1 MRGAAPVD
9 EDQRTRRASV
19 MSLVRDLVAALGA
32 NDDPLLGL
40 FGAFAYDLVFQ
51 IEDLVQKRA
60 RESDQR
66 DIVLYVPDRLLAY
79 DRATGRGVVLS
90 YDFAWKGKSTE
101 GLPRETAESVYAKTP
116 RQGFADHAPG
126 EYQATVE
133 TARAAF
139 ARGDLFEAVPGQ
151 LFAEPCER
159 SPAEVF
165 QRLCRI
171 NPSPYG
177 ALMNLGDGEF
187 LVSASP
193 EMFVRSDGRR
203 VETCPISGTIAR
215 GVDAIGDAEQIRQL
229 LNSEKDEFELNMCTD
244 VDRNDK
250 ARVCVPGTIKVLARR
265 QIETYS
271 KLFHTVD
278 HVEGMLRPGFDSLDA
293 FLTHAWAVTVTGA
306 PKLWAMQFVEDHE
319 RSSRRWYAGAIGAVN
334 FDGSI
339 NTGLTIRTIRMKD
352 GLAEVR
358 VGATCL
364 FDSDPAAEDRE
375 CQVKAA
381 ALFQALRGDP
391 PKPLSAFAPDATG
404 SGKRVLLIDHDDSFV
419 HMLADYFRQVGAT
432 VTVVRHVHALAD
444 AEAARATICWCCRRG
459 RAGRRISAI
468 AKTIDAALDKKLPIF
483 GVCLGVQAIGEYFG
497 GQLGQLGQP
506 AHGRPS
512 RVQVRGGRLMQN
524 LPNEIVIGR
533 YHSLYV
539 ERDSMPEVLTVTAS
553 TEDGVAMAIEHKTLA
568 GRRRAVSPGIADV
581 ARRRSRPA
589 HRGERVPAWRTDQL
603 MIANRDPK
611 EIPMTF
617 EHDLKAAVRTI
628 PDYPKPGILF
638 RDITTLLGDARAFRR
653 AVDELVQPWAGNKID
668 KVAGIEARG
677 FILGGAVAHQVSAG
691 FVPIRKKGKLP
702 HTTVRIAYSLEYGL
716 DEMEMHADA
725 IHPGERVILVD
736 DLIATGGTAEG
747 AVKLMRQIGANVVAA
762 CFIIDLPDLGGAA
775 KLRAMDVPVRTLMAF
790 DGH

>member
-1 MRGAAPVD
+1 MNRTVFALPPKSDYVTRGGLAITRVAEQFTGGANRLDDLVSLLDRRRGVVLSSGTTVPGRYESFDLGFSDPPLKLETTGVDFKLEALNARGEVLIAFLADVLREPCVVVSEKTSTRLAGHIIRGDAPVE

-19 MSLVRDLVAALGA
+19 MSLVRDLVAAFAA
-32 NDDPLLGL
+32 NDDGLLGL

-51 IEDLVQKRA
+51 IEDLVQKRP
-60 RESDQR
+60 REQDQR

-90 YDFAWKGKSTE
+90 YDFAWKGQSTE
-101 GLPRETAESVYAKTP
+101 GLPRETAESPYLKTS

-165 QRLCRI
+165 QRLCVI

-177 ALMNLGDGEF
+177 ALMNLGEGEF

-215 GVDAIGDAEQIRQL
+215 GLDAIGDAEQIRQL

-278 HVEGMLRPGFDSLDA
+278 HVEGMLRPGFDALDA

-319 RSSRRWYAGAIGAVN
+319 RSPRRWYAGAIGAVN

-419 HMLADYFRQVGAT
+419 HMLADYFRQVGAN
-432 VTVVRHVHALAD
+432 VTVVRYVHALD
-444 AEAARATICWCCRRG
+444 MLKQKRWDLLVLSPGPG
-459 RAGRRISAI
+459 RPEDFGIK
-468 AKTIDAALDKKLPIF
+468 KTIDAALENKLPVF
-483 GVCLGVQAIGEYFG
+483 GVCLGLQAIGEYFG
-497 GQLGQLGQP
+497 GELGQLTHP

-512 RVQVRGGRLMQN
+512 RVQVRGGRLMGN

-533 YHSLYV
+533 YHSLFV
-539 ERDSMPEVLTVTAS
+539 ERDSMPEVLRVTAS
-553 TEDGVAMAIEHKTLA
+553 TEDGVAMALEHKTLPVA
-568 GRRRAVSPGIADV
+568 GVQFHPES
-581 ARRRSRPA
+581 
-589 HRGERVPAWRTDQL
+589 L
-603 MIANRDPK
+603 MS
-611 EIPMTF
+611 
-617 EHDLKAAVRTI
+617 
-628 PDYPKPGILF
+628 
-638 RDITTLLGDARAFRR
+638 LGNEVGLRIVENAFR
-653 AVDELVQPWAGNKID
+653 
-668 KVAGIEARG
+668 
-677 FILGGAVAHQVSAG
+677 
-691 FVPIRKKGKLP
+691 
-702 HTTVRIAYSLEYGL
+702 L
-716 DEMEMHADA
+716 DA
-725 IHPGERVILVD
+725 
-736 DLIATGGTAEG
+736 
-747 AVKLMRQIGANVVAA
+747 GAN
-762 CFIIDLPDLGGAA
+762 
-775 KLRAMDVPVRTLMAF
+775 
-790 DGH
+790 

>member
-1 MRGAAPVD
+1 MNRTAFSLPALSEYRTRGGLVVSRAVEQFTGGASRLDTLIELLDRRRGVVLSSGTTVPGRYESFDLGFSDPPLVLETSGVNFAIQALNPRGEVLIAFLGDTLRDPCVVISEKSATRLAGHIVRGAAPVD

-32 NDDPLLGL
+32 NDDPMLGL
-40 FGAFAYDLVFQ
+40 YGAFAYDLVFQ
-51 IEDLVQKRA
+51 IEDLVQKRP
-60 RESDQR
+60 REKDQR

-90 YDFAWKGKSTE
+90 YDFAWNGKSTQ
-101 GLPRETAESVYAKTP
+101 GLPRETSESVYTKTD
-116 RQGFADHAPG
+116 RQGFSDHAPG

-151 LFAEPCER
+151 LFGEPCER

-215 GVDAIGDAEQIRQL
+215 GADAIGDAEQIRQL

-250 ARVCVPGTIKVLARR
+250 ARICVPGTIKVLARR

-306 PKLWAMQFVEDHE
+306 PKKWAMQFVEDHE
-319 RSSRRWYAGAIGAVN
+319 RSPRRWYAGAIGGGN
-334 FDGSI
+334 FDGGI

-352 GLAEVR
+352 GIAEVR

-404 SGKRVLLIDHDDSFV
+404 SGKNVLLIDHDDSFV
-419 HMLADYFRQVGAT
+419 HMLADYFRQVGAN
-432 VTVVRHVHALAD
+432 VTVVRHIHAQDMLKERRWD
-444 AEAARATICWCCRRG
+444 LLVLSPGPGRPEDFKIARTIET
-459 RAGRRISAI
+459 AI
-468 AKTIDAALDKKLPIF
+468 EKKLPIF

-497 GQLGQLGQP
+497 GQLGQLEQP

-512 RVQVRGGRLMQN
+512 RIQVRGGRLMRS

-539 ERDSMPEVLTVTAS
+539 ERDSVPDVLEVTAT
-553 TEDGVAMAIEHKTLA
+553 TEDGVAMALEHKTLPV
-568 GRRRAVSPGIADV
+568 GGVQFHPESLMSLG
-581 ARRRSRPA
+581 
-589 HRGERVPAWRTDQL
+589 GEVGLRIVE
-603 MIANRDPK
+603 N
-611 EIPMTF
+611 
-617 EHDLKAAVRTI
+617 
-628 PDYPKPGILF
+628 
-638 RDITTLLGDARAFRR
+638 AFR
-653 AVDELVQPWAGNKID
+653 
-668 KVAGIEARG
+668 
-677 FILGGAVAHQVSAG
+677 
-691 FVPIRKKGKLP
+691 
-702 HTTVRIAYSLEYGL
+702 L
-716 DEMEMHADA
+716 D
-725 IHPGERVILVD
+725 V
-736 DLIATGGTAEG
+736 
-747 AVKLMRQIGANVVAA
+747 N
-762 CFIIDLPDLGGAA
+762 
-775 KLRAMDVPVRTLMAF
+775 
-790 DGH
+790 

>member
-1 MRGAAPVD
+1 
-9 EDQRTRRASV
+9 
-19 MSLVRDLVAALGA
+19 
-32 NDDPLLGL
+32 
-40 FGAFAYDLVFQ
+40 
-51 IEDLVQKRA
+51 
-60 RESDQR
+60 
-66 DIVLYVPDRLLAY
+66 
-79 DRATGRGVVLS
+79 
-90 YDFAWKGKSTE
+90 
-101 GLPRETAESVYAKTP
+101 
-116 RQGFADHAPG
+116 
-126 EYQATVE
+126 
-133 TARAAF
+133 
-139 ARGDLFEAVPGQ
+139 
-151 LFAEPCER
+151 
-159 SPAEVF
+159 
-165 QRLCRI
+165 
-171 NPSPYG
+171 
-177 ALMNLGDGEF
+177 MNLGDGEF

-215 GVDAIGDAEQIRQL
+215 GRDAIGDAEQIRQL

-278 HVEGMLRPGFDSLDA
+278 HVEGMLRPGFDALDA

-319 RSSRRWYAGAIGAVN
+319 RSPRRWYAGAIGCVN

-419 HMLADYFRQVGAT
+419 HMLADYFRQVGAS
-432 VTVVRHVHALAD
+432 VTVVRYVHAQDMLKQRKWDLLVLSPGPGRPEDFEIAS
-444 AEAARATICWCCRRG
+444 TIDT
-459 RAGRRISAI
+459 AI
-468 AKTIDAALDKKLPIF
+468 AKKLPIF

-497 GQLGQLGQP
+497 GKLGQLGHP

-512 RVQVRGGRLMQN
+512 RVQVRGGRLMRS

-539 ERDSMPEVLTVTAS
+539 ERDSMPDVLDVTAS
-553 TEDGVAMAIEHKTLA
+553 TEDGVAMAIEHKTLPV
-568 GRRRAVSPGIADV
+568 GGVQFHPESLMSLG
-581 ARRRSRPA
+581 
-589 HRGERVPAWRTDQL
+589 GEVGLRIVE
-603 MIANRDPK
+603 N
-611 EIPMTF
+611 
-617 EHDLKAAVRTI
+617 
-628 PDYPKPGILF
+628 
-638 RDITTLLGDARAFRR
+638 AFR
-653 AVDELVQPWAGNKID
+653 
-668 KVAGIEARG
+668 
-677 FILGGAVAHQVSAG
+677 
-691 FVPIRKKGKLP
+691 
-702 HTTVRIAYSLEYGL
+702 L
-716 DEMEMHADA
+716 D
-725 IHPGERVILVD
+725 VI
-736 DLIATGGTAEG
+736 
-747 AVKLMRQIGANVVAA
+747 
-762 CFIIDLPDLGGAA
+762 
-775 KLRAMDVPVRTLMAF
+775 
-790 DGH
+790 

>member
-1 MRGAAPVD
+1 MNRTVFALPPRSDYMTRAGLAITRVAEQFTGGANRLDDLVSLLDRRRGVVLSSGTTVPGRYESFDLGFSDPPLKLETSGVNFKLEALNARGEVLIAFLTEVLREPCVVISEKTTTRLAGHIIRGDAPVE

-19 MSLVRDLVAALGA
+19 MSLVRDLVAAFSA
-32 NDDPLLGL
+32 NDDGLLGL

-51 IEDLVQKRA
+51 IEDLVQKRP
-60 RESDQR
+60 READQR

-101 GLPRETAESVYAKTP
+101 GLPRETADSPYLKTP

-151 LFAEPCER
+151 LFAEPCDR

-165 QRLCRI
+165 QRLCVI

-177 ALMNLGDGEF
+177 ALMNLGEGEF

-215 GVDAIGDAEQIRQL
+215 GLDAIGDAEQIRQL

-278 HVEGMLRPGFDSLDA
+278 HVEGMLRPGFDALDA

-319 RSSRRWYAGAIGAVN
+319 RSPRRWYAGAIGAVN

-391 PKPLSAFAPDATG
+391 PKPLSTFAPDATG
-404 SGKRVLLIDHDDSFV
+404 SGKQVLLIDHDDSFV
-419 HMLADYFRQVGAT
+419 HMLADYFRQVGAS
-432 VTVVRHVHALAD
+432 VTVVRYVHALD
-444 AEAARATICWCCRRG
+444 MLTRKRWDLLVLSPGPG
-459 RAGRRISAI
+459 RPEDFGIR
-468 AKTIDAALDKKLPIF
+468 KTIDAALAQKLPVF

-497 GQLGQLGQP
+497 GELGQLTHP

-512 RVQVRGGRLMQN
+512 RVQVRGGRLMRN

-539 ERDSMPEVLTVTAS
+539 ERDSMPEVLSVTAS
-553 TEDGVAMAIEHKTLA
+553 TEDGVAMALEHKTLPVA
-568 GRRRAVSPGIADV
+568 GVQFHPESLMSLG
-581 ARRRSRPA
+581 
-589 HRGERVPAWRTDQL
+589 GEVGLRIVE
-603 MIANRDPK
+603 N
-611 EIPMTF
+611 
-617 EHDLKAAVRTI
+617 
-628 PDYPKPGILF
+628 
-638 RDITTLLGDARAFRR
+638 AFRL
-653 AVDELVQPWAGNKID
+653 DAG
-668 KVAGIEARG
+668 
-677 FILGGAVAHQVSAG
+677 
-691 FVPIRKKGKLP
+691 
-702 HTTVRIAYSLEYGL
+702 
-716 DEMEMHADA
+716 
-725 IHPGERVILVD
+725 
-736 DLIATGGTAEG
+736 
-747 AVKLMRQIGANVVAA
+747 
-762 CFIIDLPDLGGAA
+762 A
-775 KLRAMDVPVRTLMAF
+775 K
-790 DGH
+790 

>member
-1 MRGAAPVD
+1 MNRIVFSLPAKSEYRTRGGLLVTRSVEHFSGGASRLDDLIGLLDRRRGVVLSSGTTVPGRYESFDLGFADPPLQLQTRAENFSLSALNARGEVLIAFLAGVLDDACVVITERNATRLAGHILRGEAPVD
-9 EDQRTRRASV
+9 EDQRTRRATV
-19 MSLVRDLVAALGA
+19 MSLVRDVVAAFGS
-32 NDDPLLGL
+32 NEDSQLGL
-40 FGAFAYDLVFQ
+40 FGAFGYDLVFQ

-60 RESDQR
+60 RENDQR
-66 DIVLYVPDRLLAY
+66 DIVLFVPDRLLAY
-79 DRATGRGVVLS
+79 DRATARGVVLS
-90 YDFAWKGKSTE
+90 YDFAWNGQSSS
-101 GLPRETAESVYAKTP
+101 GLPRETSDSAYARTP
-116 RQGFADHAPG
+116 RQAFADHAPG

-133 TARAAF
+133 TARSAF

-151 LFAEPCER
+151 LFGEPCER

-177 ALMNLGDGEF
+177 ALMNLGDSEF

-203 VETCPISGTIAR
+203 IETCPISGTIAR

-229 LNSEKDEFELNMCTD
+229 LNSQKDEFELNMCTD

-250 ARVCVPGTIKVLARR
+250 ARICVPGTIKVLARR

-306 PKLWAMQFVEDHE
+306 PKLWAMQFIEDHE
-319 RSSRRWYAGAIGAVN
+319 RTPRRWYAGAIGVVN
-334 FDGSI
+334 FDGGI

-352 GLAEVR
+352 GIAEVR

-391 PKPLSAFAPDATG
+391 PKPLSDFAPDATG

-419 HMLADYFRQVGAT
+419 HMLADYFRQVGAG
-432 VTVVRHVHALAD
+432 VTVVRYVHAQQMLAKASYD
-444 AEAARATICWCCRRG
+444 LLVLSPGPGRPEDFDIAATIG
-459 RAGRRISAI
+459 TAI
-468 AKTIDAALDKKLPIF
+468 EKKLPIF

-497 GQLGQLGQP
+497 GQLGQLQQP

-539 ERDSMPEVLTVTAS
+539 ERDSMPDVLQVTAS
-553 TEDGVAMAIEHKTLA
+553 TEDGVAMALEHKTLPVA
-568 GRRRAVSPGIADV
+568 GVQFHPESLMSLG
-581 ARRRSRPA
+581 
-589 HRGERVPAWRTDQL
+589 GEVGLRIVE
-603 MIANRDPK
+603 N
-611 EIPMTF
+611 
-617 EHDLKAAVRTI
+617 
-628 PDYPKPGILF
+628 
-638 RDITTLLGDARAFRR
+638 AFRLN
-653 AVDELVQPWAGNKID
+653 A
-668 KVAGIEARG
+668 
-677 FILGGAVAHQVSAG
+677 
-691 FVPIRKKGKLP
+691 
-702 HTTVRIAYSLEYGL
+702 
-716 DEMEMHADA
+716 
-725 IHPGERVILVD
+725 
-736 DLIATGGTAEG
+736 
-747 AVKLMRQIGANVVAA
+747 
-762 CFIIDLPDLGGAA
+762 
-775 KLRAMDVPVRTLMAF
+775 
-790 DGH
+790 

>member
-1 MRGAAPVD
+1 LNEPCVVVTEKTASRLAGHVLRGAAPVE

-19 MSLVRDLVAALGA
+19 MSLVRDIVARFAA
-32 NDDPLLGL
+32 NEDSLLGL

-51 IEDLVQKRA
+51 IEDLVQKRP
-60 RESDQR
+60 READQR
-66 DIVLYVPDRLLAY
+66 DIVLFVPDRLLAY
-79 DRATGRGVVLS
+79 DRATAQGVVLS
-90 YDFAWKGKSTE
+90 YDFAWKGKSSA
-101 GLPRETAESVYAKTP
+101 GLSRVTAESSYPRTP

-126 EYQATVE
+126 EYRATVE
-133 TARAAF
+133 LARAAF

-159 SPAEVF
+159 TPAEVF

-215 GVDAIGDAEQIRQL
+215 GTDAIGDAEQIRQL
-229 LNSEKDEFELNMCTD
+229 LNSQKDEFELNMCTD

-278 HVEGMLRPGFDSLDA
+278 HVEGMLRPGFDALDA

-319 RSSRRWYAGAIGAVN
+319 RSPRRWYAGAIGCVN

-364 FDSDPAAEDRE
+364 FDSDAAAEDRE
-375 CQVKAA
+375 CHVKAA

-391 PKPLSAFAPDATG
+391 PKPLSSTAPDATG
-404 SGKRVLLIDHDDSFV
+404 SGKQVLLIDHDDSFV
-419 HMLADYFRQVGAT
+419 HMLADYFRQVGAN
-432 VTVVRHVHALAD
+432 VTVVRYVHALSMLKQKKWD
-444 AEAARATICWCCRRG
+444 LLVLSPGPG
-459 RAGRRISAI
+459 RPVDFKI
-468 AKTIDAALDKKLPIF
+468 ASTIDAALAKKLAIF

-497 GQLGQLGQP
+497 GQLGQLTQP

-512 RVQVRGGRLMQN
+512 RVQVRGGRLMRS

-539 ERDSMPEVLTVTAS
+539 EPNSMPQVLDVTAT
-553 TEDGVAMAIEHKTLA
+553 TEDGVAMAIEHKTLPV
-568 GRRRAVSPGIADV
+568 GGVQFHPESLM
-581 ARRRSRPA
+581 SLS
-589 HRGERVPAWRTDQL
+589 GEVGLRIVE
-603 MIANRDPK
+603 N
-611 EIPMTF
+611 
-617 EHDLKAAVRTI
+617 
-628 PDYPKPGILF
+628 
-638 RDITTLLGDARAFRR
+638 AFR
-653 AVDELVQPWAGNKID
+653 LN
-668 KVAGIEARG
+668 EA
-677 FILGGAVAHQVSAG
+677 
-691 FVPIRKKGKLP
+691 
-702 HTTVRIAYSLEYGL
+702 
-716 DEMEMHADA
+716 M
-725 IHPGERVILVD
+725 
-736 DLIATGGTAEG
+736 
-747 AVKLMRQIGANVVAA
+747 N
-762 CFIIDLPDLGGAA
+762 
-775 KLRAMDVPVRTLMAF
+775 
-790 DGH
+790 

>member
-1 MRGAAPVD
+1 
-9 EDQRTRRASV
+9 
-19 MSLVRDLVAALGA
+19 
-32 NDDPLLGL
+32 
-40 FGAFAYDLVFQ
+40 
-51 IEDLVQKRA
+51 
-60 RESDQR
+60 
-66 DIVLYVPDRLLAY
+66 
-79 DRATGRGVVLS
+79 
-90 YDFAWKGKSTE
+90 
-101 GLPRETAESVYAKTP
+101 
-116 RQGFADHAPG
+116 
-126 EYQATVE
+126 
-133 TARAAF
+133 
-139 ARGDLFEAVPGQ
+139 
-151 LFAEPCER
+151 
-159 SPAEVF
+159 
-165 QRLCRI
+165 
-171 NPSPYG
+171 
-177 ALMNLGDGEF
+177 MNLGDGEF

-319 RSSRRWYAGAIGAVN
+319 RSPRRWYAGAIGAVN

-391 PKPLSAFAPDATG
+391 AKPLSAFAPDATG
-404 SGKRVLLIDHDDSFV
+404 SGKQVLLIDHDDSFV
-419 HMLADYFRQVGAT
+419 HMLADYFRQVGAN
-432 VTVVRHVHALAD
+432 VTVVRHVHALD
-444 AEAARATICWCCRRG
+444 MLRQKGWDLLVLSPGPG
-459 RAGRRISAI
+459 RPEDFGIS
-468 AKTIDAALDKKLPIF
+468 KTIDAALEKKLPIF

-497 GQLGQLGQP
+497 GQLGQLDQP

-512 RVQVRGGRLMQN
+512 RVLVRGGRLMGN

-539 ERDSMPEVLTVTAS
+539 ERGSMPDELDVTAS
-553 TEDGVAMAIEHKTLA
+553 TEEGVAMAIEHKSLPV
-568 GRRRAVSPGIADV
+568 GGVQFHPESLMSLG
-581 ARRRSRPA
+581 
-589 HRGERVPAWRTDQL
+589 GEVGLRIVENAFRLGVPA
-603 MIANRDPK
+603 
-611 EIPMTF
+611 E
-617 EHDLKAAVRTI
+617 
-628 PDYPKPGILF
+628 
-638 RDITTLLGDARAFRR
+638 
-653 AVDELVQPWAGNKID
+653 AG
-668 KVAGIEARG
+668 
-677 FILGGAVAHQVSAG
+677 
-691 FVPIRKKGKLP
+691 
-702 HTTVRIAYSLEYGL
+702 
-716 DEMEMHADA
+716 
-725 IHPGERVILVD
+725 
-736 DLIATGGTAEG
+736 
-747 AVKLMRQIGANVVAA
+747 
-762 CFIIDLPDLGGAA
+762 
-775 KLRAMDVPVRTLMAF
+775 
-790 DGH
+790 

>member
-1 MRGAAPVD
+1 MNRTVFSLPEHEAYRTAGGLEVSRTALRFTGGTALDELIELLDRRRGVVLSSGTTVPGRYESFDMGFADPPLVLETAGTQFALRALNPRGEVLIAFLAATLKEPSIEITEKSATRIAGKILRGDAPVD
-9 EDQRTRRASV
+9 EEQRTRRASA
-19 MSLVRDLVAALGA
+19 MSLVRAIVAVLASQA
-32 NDDPLLGL
+32 DPLLGL
-40 FGAFAYDLVFQ
+40 YGAFAYDLVFQ
-51 IEDLVQKRA
+51 MEDLVMKRA
-60 RESDQR
+60 READQR
-66 DIVLYVPDRLLAY
+66 DIVLYIPDRLLAY
-79 DRATGRGVVLS
+79 DRATGRGVTLS
-90 YDFAWKGKSTE
+90 YDFTFNEKSTK
-101 GLPRETAESVYAKTP
+101 GLPNATADSIYDKAP
-116 RQGFADHAPG
+116 RQGFSDHAPG

-133 TARAAF
+133 TARSAF

-177 ALMNLGDGEF
+177 GLVNLGDGEF

-203 VETCPISGTIAR
+203 IETCPISGTIAR
-215 GVDAIGDAEQIRQL
+215 GADAIGDAEQIREL
-229 LNSEKDEFELNMCTD
+229 LNSQKDEFELNMCTD

-278 HVEGMLRPGFDSLDA
+278 HVEGMLRPGFDALDA

-306 PKLWAMQFVEDHE
+306 PKKWAMQFVEDNE
-319 RSSRRWYAGAIGAVN
+319 RSSRRWYAGAFGVVG

-375 CQVKAA
+375 CQTKAA

-391 PKPLSAFAPDATG
+391 PKPLSAVAPDATG

-419 HMLADYFRQVGAT
+419 HMLADYFRQVGAQVS
-432 VTVVRHVHALAD
+432 VTRHNHALAMLGQGSYD
-444 AEAARATICWCCRRG
+444 LLVLSPGPG
-459 RAGRRISAI
+459 RPEDFGIS
-468 AKTIDAALDKKLPIF
+468 KTIELALEKKLPIF

-497 GQLGQLGQP
+497 GQLGQLTQP

-512 RVQVRGGRLMQN
+512 RVQVRGGRLMQG

-533 YHSLYV
+533 YHSLFV
-539 ERDSMPEVLTVTAS
+539 ARDSMPDVLTVTAA
-553 TEDGVAMAIEHKTLA
+553 TEDGVAMAIEH
-568 GRRRAVSPGIADV
+568 
-581 ARRRSRPA
+581 
-589 HRGERVPAWRTDQL
+589 
-603 MIANRDPK
+603 
-611 EIPMTF
+611 
-617 EHDLKAAVRTI
+617 
-628 PDYPKPGILF
+628 
-638 RDITTLLGDARAFRR
+638 TTLPVGGVQFHPESLMSLGDEVGLRIVENAFR
-653 AVDELVQPWAGNKID
+653 
-668 KVAGIEARG
+668 
-677 FILGGAVAHQVSAG
+677 LGQN
-691 FVPIRKKGKLP
+691 GK
-702 HTTVRIAYSLEYGL
+702 
-716 DEMEMHADA
+716 
-725 IHPGERVILVD
+725 
-736 DLIATGGTAEG
+736 
-747 AVKLMRQIGANVVAA
+747 
-762 CFIIDLPDLGGAA
+762 
-775 KLRAMDVPVRTLMAF
+775 
-790 DGH
+790 

>member
-1 MRGAAPVD
+1 MNRTVFSLADRSEFRTRGGLAIARSVEHFSGGASRLDDLINLLDRRRGVVLSSGTTVPGRYDSFDLGFSDPPLQLRARESNFSIEALNTRGEVLIAFIGDVLREPCVVVTEKGARHLAGHILRGAAPVD
-9 EDQRTRRASV
+9 EDQRTRRASLIS
-19 MSLVRDLVAALGA
+19 MVRDLVAAFGSG
-32 NDDPLLGL
+32 DDPLLGL

-51 IEDLVQKRA
+51 IEDLVQKRT
-60 RESDQR
+60 REGDQR

-79 DRATGRGVVLS
+79 DRATGRGVVVS
-90 YDFAWKGKSTE
+90 YDFSWKGKSTE
-101 GLPRETAESVYAKTP
+101 SLPRETADSAYARAP
-116 RQGFADHAPG
+116 RQGFSDHAVG

-139 ARGDLFEAVPGQ
+139 ARGDLFEVVPGQ

-177 ALMNLGDGEF
+177 ALMNLGEGEF

-193 EMFVRSDGRR
+193 EMFVRSDGKR

-215 GVDAIGDAEQIRQL
+215 GADAIGDAEQIRQL
-229 LNSEKDEFELNMCTD
+229 LNSQKDEFELNMCTD

-306 PKLWAMQFVEDHE
+306 PKLWAMQFIEDHE
-319 RSSRRWYAGAIGAVN
+319 RSPRRWYAGAIGVVN
-334 FDGSI
+334 FDGGI

-391 PKPLSAFAPDATG
+391 AKPLSAFAPDATG

-419 HMLADYFRQVGAT
+419 HMLADYFRQVGAS
-432 VTVVRHVHALAD
+432 VTVVRYVHARQMLD
-444 AEAARATICWCCRRG
+444 SGKYDLLVLSPGPG
-459 RAGRRISAI
+459 RPEDFEISG
-468 AKTIDAALDKKLPIF
+468 TIDAALRKELPVF
-483 GVCLGVQAIGEYFG
+483 GVCLGLQAIGEYFG
-497 GQLGQLGQP
+497 GQLGQLRQP

-539 ERDSMPEVLTVTAS
+539 ERDSIPDVLQVTAS
-553 TEDGVAMAIEHKTLA
+553 TEDGVAMAIEHKTLPV
-568 GRRRAVSPGIADV
+568 GGVQFHPESLMSLG
-581 ARRRSRPA
+581 
-589 HRGERVPAWRTDQL
+589 GEVGLRIVE
-603 MIANRDPK
+603 N
-611 EIPMTF
+611 
-617 EHDLKAAVRTI
+617 
-628 PDYPKPGILF
+628 
-638 RDITTLLGDARAFRR
+638 AFR
-653 AVDELVQPWAGNKID
+653 LCQP
-668 KVAGIEARG
+668 
-677 FILGGAVAHQVSAG
+677 VS
-691 FVPIRKKGKLP
+691 
-702 HTTVRIAYSLEYGL
+702 
-716 DEMEMHADA
+716 
-725 IHPGERVILVD
+725 
-736 DLIATGGTAEG
+736 
-747 AVKLMRQIGANVVAA
+747 
-762 CFIIDLPDLGGAA
+762 
-775 KLRAMDVPVRTLMAF
+775 
-790 DGH
+790 

>member
-1 MRGAAPVD
+1 MNRTVFALPARSDYVTRAGLAITRVAEQFTGGANRLDDLINLLDRRRGVVLSSGTTVPGRYESFDLGFSDPPLKLETTGVNFKLEALNGRGQVLIAFLADVLREPCVVISEKTASRLAGHIIRGDAPIE

-19 MSLVRDLVAALGA
+19 MSLVRDLVAAFSA
-32 NDDPLLGL
+32 NDDGLLGL

-51 IEDLVQKRA
+51 IEDLVQKRP
-60 RESDQR
+60 RENDQR

-79 DRATGRGVVLS
+79 DRATGRGVVLT
-90 YDFAWKGKSTE
+90 YDFAWKGQSTA
-101 GLPRETAESVYAKTP
+101 GLPRETADSPYQKTP

-151 LFAEPCER
+151 LFAEPCDR

-165 QRLCRI
+165 QRLCVI

-177 ALMNLGDGEF
+177 ALMNLGEGEF

-215 GVDAIGDAEQIRQL
+215 GSDAIGDAEQIRQL

-278 HVEGMLRPGFDSLDA
+278 HVEGMLRPGFDALDA

-319 RSSRRWYAGAIGAVN
+319 RSPRRWYAGAIGAVN

-391 PKPLSAFAPDATG
+391 PKPLSTFAPDATG
-404 SGKRVLLIDHDDSFV
+404 SGKQVLLIDHDDSFV
-419 HMLADYFRQVGAT
+419 HMLADYFRQVGAD
-432 VTVVRHVHALAD
+432 VTVVRHVHALD
-444 AEAARATICWCCRRG
+444 MLKQRKWDLLVLSPGPG
-459 RAGRRISAI
+459 RPEDFGIK
-468 AKTIDAALDKKLPIF
+468 KTIDAALEKKLPVF

-497 GQLGQLGQP
+497 GELGQLTHP

-512 RVQVRGGRLMQN
+512 RVQVRGGRLMRN

-533 YHSLYV
+533 YHSLFV
-539 ERDSMPEVLTVTAS
+539 ERDSMPDVLSVTAS
-553 TEDGVAMAIEHKTLA
+553 TEDGVAMALEHKTLPVA
-568 GRRRAVSPGIADV
+568 GVQFHPESLM
-581 ARRRSRPA
+581 SLS
-589 HRGERVPAWRTDQL
+589 GEVG
-603 MIANRDPK
+603 
-611 EIPMTF
+611 
-617 EHDLKAAVRTI
+617 LKIVEN
-628 PDYPKPGILF
+628 
-638 RDITTLLGDARAFRR
+638 AFRL
-653 AVDELVQPWAGNKID
+653 DAGTN
-668 KVAGIEARG
+668 
-677 FILGGAVAHQVSAG
+677 
-691 FVPIRKKGKLP
+691 
-702 HTTVRIAYSLEYGL
+702 
-716 DEMEMHADA
+716 
-725 IHPGERVILVD
+725 
-736 DLIATGGTAEG
+736 
-747 AVKLMRQIGANVVAA
+747 
-762 CFIIDLPDLGGAA
+762 
-775 KLRAMDVPVRTLMAF
+775 
-790 DGH
+790 

>member
-1 MRGAAPVD
+1 MNRTAFSLPDYSEYRTTGGLEVSRSVEQFTGNASRLDQLIDLLDRRRGVVLSSGTTVPGRYESFDLGFADPPLQLETIGPNFSLSALNARGEVLIAFLGDTLSEPSVVISEKSATRLTGHIVRGAAPVE
-9 EDQRTRRASV
+9 EDQRTRRASI
-19 MSLVRDLVAALGA
+19 MSLVRALVATLGA

-51 IEDLVQKRA
+51 IEDLVQKRPRA
-60 RESDQR
+60 SDQR
-66 DIVLYVPDRLLAY
+66 DIVLYIPDRLLAY
-79 DRATGRGVVLS
+79 DRATGRGVQLS
-90 YDFAWKGKSTE
+90 YEYAWKGKSTA
-101 GLPRETAESVYAKTP
+101 GLPRESAESVYTRTAQ
-116 RQGFADHAPG
+116 QGFADHAPG

-215 GVDAIGDAEQIRQL
+215 GSDAIGDAEQIRQL

-250 ARVCVPGTIKVLARR
+250 ARVCVPGSIKVLARR

-278 HVEGMLRPGFDSLDA
+278 HVEGMLRPGFDALDA

-306 PKLWAMQFVEDHE
+306 PKLWAMQFVEDNE
-319 RSSRRWYAGAIGAVN
+319 RSSRRWYAGAIGAIN

-391 PKPLSAFAPDATG
+391 VKPLSSFAPDATG

-419 HMLADYFRQVGAT
+419 HMLADYFRQVGAA
-432 VTVVRHVHALAD
+432 VTVVRYVHAQQMLSTNNYD
-444 AEAARATICWCCRRG
+444 LLVLSPGPG
-459 RAGRRISAI
+459 RPKDFAI
-468 AKTIDAALDKKLPIF
+468 AKTIDTALAKKLPVF

-497 GQLGQLGQP
+497 GQLGQLAQP

-512 RVQVRGGRLMQN
+512 RVEVRGGQLMKN
-524 LPNEIVIGR
+524 LPDEIVIGR
-533 YHSLYV
+533 YHSLFV
-539 ERDSMPEVLTVTAS
+539 ERDSMPDVLVVTAS
-553 TEDGVAMAIEHKTLA
+553 TEDGVAMAIEHKTLPV
-568 GRRRAVSPGIADV
+568 GGVQFHPESLMSLG
-581 ARRRSRPA
+581 
-589 HRGERVPAWRTDQL
+589 GEVGLRIVE
-603 MIANRDPK
+603 N
-611 EIPMTF
+611 
-617 EHDLKAAVRTI
+617 
-628 PDYPKPGILF
+628 
-638 RDITTLLGDARAFRR
+638 AFR
-653 AVDELVQPWAGNKID
+653 
-668 KVAGIEARG
+668 
-677 FILGGAVAHQVSAG
+677 LGA
-691 FVPIRKKGKLP
+691 P
-702 HTTVRIAYSLEYGL
+702 T
-716 DEMEMHADA
+716 
-725 IHPGERVILVD
+725 
-736 DLIATGGTAEG
+736 
-747 AVKLMRQIGANVVAA
+747 N
-762 CFIIDLPDLGGAA
+762 
-775 KLRAMDVPVRTLMAF
+775 
-790 DGH
+790 

>member
-1 MRGAAPVD
+1 MNRTVFALPARSDYVTRAGLAITRVAEQFTGGANRLDDLINLLDRRRGVVLSSGTTVPGRYESFDLGFSDPPLKLETTGVNFKLEALNGRGQVLIAFLADVLREPCVVISEKTATRLSGHIIRGDAPVE

-19 MSLVRDLVAALGA
+19 MSLVRDLVAAFSA
-32 NDDPLLGL
+32 NDDGLLGL

-79 DRATGRGVVLS
+79 DRATGRGVVLT
-90 YDFAWKGKSTE
+90 YDFAWEGQSTA
-101 GLPRETAESVYAKTP
+101 GLPRETADSPYLKTP

-151 LFAEPCER
+151 LFAEPCDR

-165 QRLCRI
+165 QRLCVI

-177 ALMNLGDGEF
+177 ALMNLGEGEF

-215 GVDAIGDAEQIRQL
+215 GSDAIGDAEQIRQL

-278 HVEGMLRPGFDSLDA
+278 HVEGMLRPGFDALDA

-319 RSSRRWYAGAIGAVN
+319 RSPRRWYAGAIGAVN

-391 PKPLSAFAPDATG
+391 PKPLSTFAPDATG
-404 SGKRVLLIDHDDSFV
+404 SGKQVLLIDHDDSFV
-419 HMLADYFRQVGAT
+419 HMLADYFRQVGAD
-432 VTVVRHVHALAD
+432 VTVVRHVHALD
-444 AEAARATICWCCRRG
+444 MLKRKRWDLLVLSPGPG
-459 RAGRRISAI
+459 RPEDFGIK
-468 AKTIDAALDKKLPIF
+468 KTIDAALEKKLPVF

-497 GQLGQLGQP
+497 GELGQLTHP

-512 RVQVRGGRLMQN
+512 RVQVRGGRLMRN

-533 YHSLYV
+533 YHSLFV
-539 ERDSMPEVLTVTAS
+539 ERDSMPDVLSVTAS
-553 TEDGVAMAIEHKTLA
+553 TEDGVAMALEHKTLPV
-568 GRRRAVSPGIADV
+568 GGVQFHPESLM
-581 ARRRSRPA
+581 SLS
-589 HRGERVPAWRTDQL
+589 GEVG
-603 MIANRDPK
+603 
-611 EIPMTF
+611 
-617 EHDLKAAVRTI
+617 LKIVEN
-628 PDYPKPGILF
+628 
-638 RDITTLLGDARAFRR
+638 AFR
-653 AVDELVQPWAGNKID
+653 
-668 KVAGIEARG
+668 
-677 FILGGAVAHQVSAG
+677 
-691 FVPIRKKGKLP
+691 
-702 HTTVRIAYSLEYGL
+702 L
-716 DEMEMHADA
+716 D
-725 IHPGERVILVD
+725 V
-736 DLIATGGTAEG
+736 
-747 AVKLMRQIGANVVAA
+747 GAN
-762 CFIIDLPDLGGAA
+762 
-775 KLRAMDVPVRTLMAF
+775 
-790 DGH
+790 

>member
-1 MRGAAPVD
+1 MNRTVFSLPDHSEHRTRGGLAITRSVEHFSGGASRLDDLIELLDRRRGVVLSSGTTVPGRYESFDLGFADPPLQLQTTGVNFSLSALNARGEVLIAFLGDVLREPCVVITERSAGRLAGHILRGDAPVN

-19 MSLVRDLVAALGA
+19 MSLVRDLVAAFGS
-32 NDDPLLGL
+32 NDDSLLGL
-40 FGAFAYDLVFQ
+40 FGAFAYDIVFQ
-51 IEDLVQKRA
+51 IEDLVQKRP

-79 DRATGRGVVLS
+79 DRATARGAVLS
-90 YDFAWKGKSTE
+90 YDFAWNGKSSK
-101 GLPRETAESVYAKTP
+101 GLSRDTPDSVYARAP
-116 RQGFADHAPG
+116 RQAFADHAAG

-151 LFAEPCER
+151 LFGEPCER

-177 ALMNLGDGEF
+177 ALMNLGEGEF

-203 VETCPISGTIAR
+203 IETCPISGTIAR

-229 LNSEKDEFELNMCTD
+229 LNSKKDEFELNMCTD

-278 HVEGMLRPGFDSLDA
+278 HVEGILRPGFDSLDA

-319 RSSRRWYAGAIGAVN
+319 RSPRRWYAGAIGVVN
-334 FDGSI
+334 FDGGI

-352 GLAEVR
+352 GIAEVR

-391 PKPLSAFAPDATG
+391 PKPLSTFAPDATG

-419 HMLADYFRQVGAT
+419 HMLADYFRQVGAS
-432 VTVVRHVHALAD
+432 VTVVRYVHARHMLESASYD
-444 AEAARATICWCCRRG
+444 LLVLSPGPGRPEDFGIAA
-459 RAGRRISAI
+459 
-468 AKTIDAALDKKLPIF
+468 TIDAALARKVPIF

-497 GQLGQLGQP
+497 SRLGQLQQP

-539 ERDSMPEVLTVTAS
+539 ERDSMPDVLQVTAS
-553 TEDGVAMAIEHKTLA
+553 TEDGVAMAIEHRTLPVA
-568 GRRRAVSPGIADV
+568 GVQFHPESLMSLG
-581 ARRRSRPA
+581 
-589 HRGERVPAWRTDQL
+589 GEVGLRIVE
-603 MIANRDPK
+603 N
-611 EIPMTF
+611 
-617 EHDLKAAVRTI
+617 
-628 PDYPKPGILF
+628 
-638 RDITTLLGDARAFRR
+638 AFR
-653 AVDELVQPWAGNKID
+653 L
-668 KVAGIEARG
+668 
-677 FILGGAVAHQVSAG
+677 
-691 FVPIRKKGKLP
+691 
-702 HTTVRIAYSLEYGL
+702 
-716 DEMEMHADA
+716 
-725 IHPGERVILVD
+725 
-736 DLIATGGTAEG
+736 
-747 AVKLMRQIGANVVAA
+747 
-762 CFIIDLPDLGGAA
+762 DLPNQ
-775 KLRAMDVPVRTLMAF
+775 
-790 DGH
+790 

>member
-1 MRGAAPVD
+1 MNRTVFALPARSEYVTRAGLAITRVAEQFTGGASRLDDLVNLLDRRRGVVLSSGTTVPGRYESFDLGFSDPPLKLETSGVNFKLEALNERGQVLIAFLADVLREPCVVISEKTASRLSGHILRGDAPVE

-19 MSLVRDLVAALGA
+19 MSLVRDIVAAFSA
-32 NDDPLLGL
+32 NDDGLLGL

-60 RESDQR
+60 REQDQR

-79 DRATGRGVVLS
+79 DRATGRGVVLT
-90 YDFAWKGKSTE
+90 YDFAWKGKSTA
-101 GLPRETAESVYAKTP
+101 GLPHETAESPYLKTP

-151 LFAEPCER
+151 LFAEPCDR

-165 QRLCRI
+165 QRLCVI

-177 ALMNLGDGEF
+177 ALMNLGEGEF

-215 GVDAIGDAEQIRQL
+215 GTDAIGDAEQIRQL

-278 HVEGMLRPGFDSLDA
+278 HVEGMLRPGFDALDA

-319 RSSRRWYAGAIGAVN
+319 RSPRRWYAGAIGAVN

-391 PKPLSAFAPDATG
+391 PKPLSTFAPDATG
-404 SGKRVLLIDHDDSFV
+404 SGKQVLLIDHDDSFV
-419 HMLADYFRQVGAT
+419 HMLADYFRQVGAD
-432 VTVVRHVHALAD
+432 VTVVRHVHALD
-444 AEAARATICWCCRRG
+444 MLRRKTWDLLVLSPGPG
-459 RAGRRISAI
+459 RPEDFGIK
-468 AKTIDAALDKKLPIF
+468 KTIDAALEKKLPVF

-497 GQLGQLGQP
+497 GELGQLTHP

-512 RVQVRGGRLMQN
+512 RVQVRGGRLMRN

-533 YHSLYV
+533 YHSLFV
-539 ERDSMPEVLTVTAS
+539 ERDSMPEVLSVTAS
-553 TEDGVAMAIEHKTLA
+553 TEDGVAMALEHKTLPVA
-568 GRRRAVSPGIADV
+568 GVQFHPESLM
-581 ARRRSRPA
+581 SLS
-589 HRGERVPAWRTDQL
+589 GEVGLRIVE
-603 MIANRDPK
+603 N
-611 EIPMTF
+611 
-617 EHDLKAAVRTI
+617 
-628 PDYPKPGILF
+628 
-638 RDITTLLGDARAFRR
+638 AFR
-653 AVDELVQPWAGNKID
+653 LNT
-668 KVAGIEARG
+668 EA
-677 FILGGAVAHQVSAG
+677 
-691 FVPIRKKGKLP
+691 
-702 HTTVRIAYSLEYGL
+702 
-716 DEMEMHADA
+716 
-725 IHPGERVILVD
+725 
-736 DLIATGGTAEG
+736 
-747 AVKLMRQIGANVVAA
+747 N
-762 CFIIDLPDLGGAA
+762 
-775 KLRAMDVPVRTLMAF
+775 
-790 DGH
+790 

>member
-1 MRGAAPVD
+1 MNRTVFSLPARSEYRTHGGLAVTRSVEPFSSGASRLDDLIDLLDRRRGVVLSSGTTVPGRYESFDLGFSDPPLQLETAGSKFSLQALNPRGEVLIAFLGDALREPCAVVTQQDAARLSGHIVAGAAPVD
-9 EDQRTRRASV
+9 EDQRTRRATV
-19 MSLVRDLVAALGA
+19 VSLVRDLVAAFGA

-60 RESDQR
+60 REPDQR

-90 YDFAWKGKSTE
+90 YDFAWKDRSTE
-101 GLPRETAESVYAKTP
+101 SLPRDTAASVYARIP
-116 RQGFADHAPG
+116 RQGFSDHAPG
-126 EYQATVE
+126 EYQATVQA
-133 TARAAF
+133 ARAAF
-139 ARGDLFEAVPGQ
+139 ARGDLF
-151 LFAEPCER
+151 ER

-177 ALMNLGDGEF
+177 ALMNLGEGEF

-193 EMFVRSDGRR
+193 EMFVRSDGKR

-229 LNSEKDEFELNMCTD
+229 LNSKKDEFELNMCTD

-306 PKLWAMQFVEDHE
+306 PKLWAMQFIEDHE
-319 RSSRRWYAGAIGAVN
+319 RSPRRWYAGAIGAVN

-391 PKPLSAFAPDATG
+391 PKPLSVSAPDATG
-404 SGKRVLLIDHDDSFV
+404 SGKQVLLIDHDDSFV
-419 HMLADYFRQVGAT
+419 HMLADYFRQVGAN
-432 VTVVRHVHALAD
+432 VTVVRHVHALRVLKQNNWDLLVLSPGPGRPEDFGIAN
-444 AEAARATICWCCRRG
+444 TI
-459 RAGRRISAI
+459 A
-468 AKTIDAALDKKLPIF
+468 AALDEKLPVF
-483 GVCLGVQAIGEYFG
+483 GVCLGLQAIGEYFG
-497 GQLGQLGQP
+497 GQLGQLAQP
-506 AHGRPS
+506 SHGRPS

-524 LPNEIVIGR
+524 LPNEIVVGR

-539 ERDSMPEVLTVTAS
+539 ERDSMPDVLLVTAS
-553 TEDGVAMAIEHKTLA
+553 TEDGVAMAVEHKSLPV
-568 GRRRAVSPGIADV
+568 GGVQFHPESLMSLG
-581 ARRRSRPA
+581 
-589 HRGERVPAWRTDQL
+589 GEVGLRIVE
-603 MIANRDPK
+603 N
-611 EIPMTF
+611 
-617 EHDLKAAVRTI
+617 
-628 PDYPKPGILF
+628 
-638 RDITTLLGDARAFRR
+638 AFR
-653 AVDELVQPWAGNKID
+653 
-668 KVAGIEARG
+668 
-677 FILGGAVAHQVSAG
+677 LGG
-691 FVPIRKKGKLP
+691 
-702 HTTVRIAYSLEYGL
+702 
-716 DEMEMHADA
+716 
-725 IHPGERVILVD
+725 
-736 DLIATGGTAEG
+736 
-747 AVKLMRQIGANVVAA
+747 GAN
-762 CFIIDLPDLGGAA
+762 
-775 KLRAMDVPVRTLMAF
+775 
-790 DGH
+790 

>member
-1 MRGAAPVD
+1 MNRTVFSLPAKSEYLTNGGLAVARVVEQFTGGANRLDDLIALLDRRRGVVLSSGTTVPGRYESFDLGFADPPLVLETSGTDFSLSALNPRGEVLVAFLGDVLREPCVVITERSATKLAGHIVRGAAPVE

-19 MSLVRDLVAALGA
+19 MSLVRDMVAAFTSNA
-32 NDDPLLGL
+32 DPLLGL

-60 RESDQR
+60 READQR

-79 DRATGRGVVLS
+79 DRATGRGVLLNYEFS
-90 YDFAWKGKSTE
+90 WKGKSTT
-101 GLPRETAESVYAKTP
+101 GLAHETAPSLYAKTG
-116 RQGFADHAPG
+116 RQGFADHGPG

-177 ALMNLGDGEF
+177 ALMNLGEGEF
-187 LVSASP
+187 LVAASP

-215 GVDAIGDAEQIRQL
+215 GLDSIGDAEQIRKL

-250 ARVCVPGTIKVLARR
+250 ARICVPGTIKVLARR

-278 HVEGMLRPGFDSLDA
+278 HVEGMLRPGFDALDA

-319 RSSRRWYAGAIGAVN
+319 RSPRRWYAGAIGAVN

-391 PKPLSAFAPDATG
+391 PKPLSDFAPDATG
-404 SGKRVLLIDHDDSFV
+404 SGKNVLLIDHDDSFV
-419 HMLADYFRQVGAT
+419 HMLADYFRQVGAN
-432 VTVVRHVHALAD
+432 VTVVRHIHAQDMLKRTGWD
-444 AEAARATICWCCRRG
+444 LLVLSPGPG
-459 RAGRRISAI
+459 RPEDFGI
-468 AKTIDAALDKKLPIF
+468 AKTIGTALAQKLPIF

-497 GQLGQLGQP
+497 GQLGQLSQP
-506 AHGRPS
+506 AHGRPA
-512 RVQVRGGRLMQN
+512 RVQIRGGRLMRN

-539 ERDSMPEVLTVTAS
+539 ERDSVPDVLDVTAT
-553 TEDGVAMAIEHKTLA
+553 TEDGVAMVIEHKTLPVA
-568 GRRRAVSPGIADV
+568 GVQFHPES
-581 ARRRSRPA
+581 
-589 HRGERVPAWRTDQL
+589 L
-603 MIANRDPK
+603 MS
-611 EIPMTF
+611 
-617 EHDLKAAVRTI
+617 
-628 PDYPKPGILF
+628 
-638 RDITTLLGDARAFRR
+638 LGNEVGLRIVENAFR
-653 AVDELVQPWAGNKID
+653 LKP
-668 KVAGIEARG
+668 
-677 FILGGAVAHQVSAG
+677 
-691 FVPIRKKGKLP
+691 P
-702 HTTVRIAYSLEYGL
+702 
-716 DEMEMHADA
+716 
-725 IHPGERVILVD
+725 
-736 DLIATGGTAEG
+736 
-747 AVKLMRQIGANVVAA
+747 AN
-762 CFIIDLPDLGGAA
+762 
-775 KLRAMDVPVRTLMAF
+775 
-790 DGH
+790 

>member
-1 MRGAAPVD
+1 MNRTAFSLPAHSEYRTHRGLEVARAVEQFSGGADRLDDLIDLLDRRRGVVLSSGTTVPGRYESFDLGFSDPPLRLETAGTGFSLQALNPRGEVLIAFLGDALSEPCAVIAERSATRLAGHIVRGAAPVE
-9 EDQRTRRASV
+9 EDQRTRRASA
-19 MSLVRDLVAALGA
+19 MSLVRDLVAAFGA
-32 NDDPLLGL
+32 QDDPLLGL

-51 IEDLVQKRA
+51 IEDLVRKRA

-90 YDFAWKGKSTE
+90 YDFAWKGKSTA
-101 GLPRETAESVYAKTP
+101 GLPRETAESAYAKTP
-116 RQGFADHAPG
+116 RQGYSDHAPG

-193 EMFVRSDGRR
+193 EMFVRCDGRR

-250 ARVCVPGTIKVLARR
+250 ARVCMPGSIKVLARR

-364 FDSDPAAEDRE
+364 FDSDAAAEDRE

-391 PKPLSAFAPDATG
+391 PKRLSAVAPDATG

-419 HMLADYFRQVGAT
+419 HMLADYFRQVGAA
-432 VTVVRHVHALAD
+432 VTVVRYVHAQHMLNTQSYD
-444 AEAARATICWCCRRG
+444 LLVLSPGPGRPEDFGMAR
-459 RAGRRISAI
+459 
-468 AKTIDAALDKKLPIF
+468 TIDTALDRKLPIF
-483 GVCLGVQAIGEYFG
+483 GVCLGLQAIGEYFG

-512 RVQVRGGRLMQN
+512 RVQVRGGRLMRN

-539 ERDSMPEVLTVTAS
+539 ERDGIPEVLTVTAS
-553 TEDGVAMAIEHKTLA
+553 TEDGVAMAIEHKTLPV
-568 GRRRAVSPGIADV
+568 GGVQFHPESLMSLG
-581 ARRRSRPA
+581 
-589 HRGERVPAWRTDQL
+589 GEVGLRIVE
-603 MIANRDPK
+603 N
-611 EIPMTF
+611 
-617 EHDLKAAVRTI
+617 
-628 PDYPKPGILF
+628 
-638 RDITTLLGDARAFRR
+638 AFR
-653 AVDELVQPWAGNKID
+653 
-668 KVAGIEARG
+668 
-677 FILGGAVAHQVSAG
+677 LG
-691 FVPIRKKGKLP
+691 
-702 HTTVRIAYSLEYGL
+702 
-716 DEMEMHADA
+716 
-725 IHPGERVILVD
+725 
-736 DLIATGGTAEG
+736 
-747 AVKLMRQIGANVVAA
+747 
-762 CFIIDLPDLGGAA
+762 
-775 KLRAMDVPVRTLMAF
+775 VPVS
-790 DGH
+790 

>member
-1 MRGAAPVD
+1 MNRTAFSLPPHSEYRSRGGLAVSRSVEQFTGGASRLDDLIGLLDRRRGVALSSGTTVPGRYESFDLGFSDPPLVLETAGIDFSLVALNARGEVLIAFLGDALREPCVVISEKSPTRLAGHIVRGEAPVE

-19 MSLVRDLVAALGA
+19 MSLVRDLVAAFGSGE
-32 NDDPLLGL
+32 DSMLGL

-60 RESDQR
+60 REPDQR

-90 YDFAWKGKSTE
+90 YEFGWNGKSTE
-101 GLPRETAESVYAKTP
+101 GLPRETSESLYARTG

-159 SPAEVF
+159 TPAEVF

-193 EMFVRSDGRR
+193 EMFVRCDGSR

-215 GVDAIGDAEQIRQL
+215 GADAIGDAEQIRQL
-229 LNSEKDEFELNMCTD
+229 LNSQKDEFELNMCTD

-250 ARVCVPGTIKVLARR
+250 ARVCLPGSIKVLARR

-278 HVEGMLRPGFDSLDA
+278 HVEGILRPGFNSLDA

-319 RSSRRWYAGAIGAVN
+319 RSPRRWYAGAIGAVN

-391 PKPLSAFAPDATG
+391 PKPLSAVAPDATG

-419 HMLADYFRQVGAT
+419 HMLADYFRQVGAA
-432 VTVVRHVHALAD
+432 VTVVRYVHAQEMLNKGQYDLLVLSPGPGRPQDFAM
-444 AEAARATICWCCRRG
+444 AETIC
-459 RAGRRISAI
+459 
-468 AKTIDAALDKKLPIF
+468 TALGKKLPIF

-497 GQLGQLGQP
+497 GQLGQLSQP
-506 AHGRPS
+506 AHGRPA
-512 RVQVRGGRLMQN
+512 RVQVRGGCLMRN

-539 ERDSMPEVLTVTAS
+539 ERNSMPDVLAVTAS
-553 TEDGVAMAIEHKTLA
+553 TEDGIAMAIEHKTLA
-568 GRRRAVSPGIADV
+568 VGGVQFHPESLMSLG
-581 ARRRSRPA
+581 
-589 HRGERVPAWRTDQL
+589 GEVGLRIVE
-603 MIANRDPK
+603 N
-611 EIPMTF
+611 
-617 EHDLKAAVRTI
+617 
-628 PDYPKPGILF
+628 
-638 RDITTLLGDARAFRR
+638 AFR
-653 AVDELVQPWAGNKID
+653 
-668 KVAGIEARG
+668 
-677 FILGGAVAHQVSAG
+677 LGA
-691 FVPIRKKGKLP
+691 
-702 HTTVRIAYSLEYGL
+702 
-716 DEMEMHADA
+716 
-725 IHPGERVILVD
+725 
-736 DLIATGGTAEG
+736 
-747 AVKLMRQIGANVVAA
+747 
-762 CFIIDLPDLGGAA
+762 
-775 KLRAMDVPVRTLMAF
+775 PVN
-790 DGH
+790 

>member
-1 MRGAAPVD
+1 MNRTVFALPARSDYVTRAGLAITRVAEQFSGGANRLDDLVSLLDRRRGVVLSSGTTVPGRYESFDLGFSDPPLKLETVGFNFRLEALNERGQVLIAFLADVLREPCVVIAEKTASLLAGHIIRGDAPVD

-19 MSLVRDLVAALGA
+19 MSLVRDLVAALSA
-32 NDDPLLGL
+32 NDDGLLGL

-101 GLPRETAESVYAKTP
+101 GLPRETAESPYLKTP

-151 LFAEPCER
+151 LFAEPCDR

-165 QRLCRI
+165 QRLCVI

-215 GVDAIGDAEQIRQL
+215 GLDAIGDAEQIRQL

-278 HVEGMLRPGFDSLDA
+278 HVEGMLRPGFDALDA

-319 RSSRRWYAGAIGAVN
+319 RSPRRWYAGAIGAVN

-391 PKPLSAFAPDATG
+391 PKPLSTVAPDATG

-419 HMLADYFRQVGAT
+419 HMLADYFRQVGAD
-432 VTVVRHVHALAD
+432 VTVVRHVHALD
-444 AEAARATICWCCRRG
+444 MLKLKRWDLLVLSPGPG
-459 RAGRRISAI
+459 RPEDFAI
-468 AKTIDAALDKKLPIF
+468 KKTIDAALENKLPVF

-497 GQLGQLGQP
+497 GELGQLTHP

-512 RVQVRGGRLMQN
+512 RVQVRGGRLMRN

-533 YHSLYV
+533 YHSLFV
-539 ERDSMPEVLTVTAS
+539 ERDSMPEVLDVTAS
-553 TEDGVAMAIEHKTLA
+553 TEDGVAMALEHKTLPVA
-568 GRRRAVSPGIADV
+568 GVQFHPESLM
-581 ARRRSRPA
+581 SLS
-589 HRGERVPAWRTDQL
+589 GEVGLRIVENA
-603 MIANRDPK
+603 
-611 EIPMTF
+611 
-617 EHDLKAAVRTI
+617 
-628 PDYPKPGILF
+628 F
-638 RDITTLLGDARAFRR
+638 RLDAR
-653 AVDELVQPWAGNKID
+653 VD
-668 KVAGIEARG
+668 
-677 FILGGAVAHQVSAG
+677 
-691 FVPIRKKGKLP
+691 
-702 HTTVRIAYSLEYGL
+702 
-716 DEMEMHADA
+716 
-725 IHPGERVILVD
+725 
-736 DLIATGGTAEG
+736 
-747 AVKLMRQIGANVVAA
+747 
-762 CFIIDLPDLGGAA
+762 
-775 KLRAMDVPVRTLMAF
+775 
-790 DGH
+790 

>member
-1 MRGAAPVD
+1 MNRTVFSLPAHSEYRTRGGLAVSRSVEQFSGDAKRLDGLIDLLDRRRGVVLSSGTTVPGRYESFDLGFADPPMVLETTGTDFALTALNQRGEVLIAFLAERLREPCVVISENSASRLKGHILRGAAPVD
-9 EDQRTRRASV
+9 EDQRTRRTSV
-19 MSLVRDLVAALGA
+19 MSLVRDLVAAFAA

-51 IEDLVQKRA
+51 IEDLKQKRQ
-60 RESDQR
+60 READQR

-90 YDFAWKGKSTE
+90 YDFSWKGLSSA
-101 GLPRETAESVYAKTP
+101 GLSRDTPESLYAKTP
-116 RQGFADHAPG
+116 RQGFSDHGPG

-177 ALMNLGDGEF
+177 ALINLGDGEF

-339 NTGLTIRTIRMKD
+339 NTGLTIRTIRMKE

-404 SGKRVLLIDHDDSFV
+404 SGKNVLLIDHDDSFV
-419 HMLADYFRQVGAT
+419 HMLADYFRQVGAN
-432 VTVVRHVHALAD
+432 VTVVRHVHAQDMLRQHKWD
-444 AEAARATICWCCRRG
+444 LLVLSPGPG
-459 RAGRRISAI
+459 RPEDFAI
-468 AKTIDAALDKKLPIF
+468 AKTIAAALDKALPVF
-483 GVCLGVQAIGEYFG
+483 GVCLGLQAIGEYFG
-497 GQLGQLGQP
+497 GHLGQLGQP

-512 RVQVRGGRLMQN
+512 RIKVRGGRLMQN
-524 LPNEIVIGR
+524 LPDEIVIGR
-533 YHSLYV
+533 YHSLFV
-539 ERDSMPEVLTVTAS
+539 EADSMPKVLSVTAS

-568 GRRRAVSPGIADV
+568 VGGVQFHPESLMSLG
-581 ARRRSRPA
+581 
-589 HRGERVPAWRTDQL
+589 GEVGLRIVE
-603 MIANRDPK
+603 N
-611 EIPMTF
+611 
-617 EHDLKAAVRTI
+617 
-628 PDYPKPGILF
+628 
-638 RDITTLLGDARAFRR
+638 AFR
-653 AVDELVQPWAGNKID
+653 
-668 KVAGIEARG
+668 
-677 FILGGAVAHQVSAG
+677 LGEPVS
-691 FVPIRKKGKLP
+691 
-702 HTTVRIAYSLEYGL
+702 
-716 DEMEMHADA
+716 
-725 IHPGERVILVD
+725 
-736 DLIATGGTAEG
+736 
-747 AVKLMRQIGANVVAA
+747 
-762 CFIIDLPDLGGAA
+762 
-775 KLRAMDVPVRTLMAF
+775 
-790 DGH
+790 

>member
-1 MRGAAPVD
+1 MNRTVFSLPAQSEYLTAGGLSISRSIEHFTGGSRLDDLIGLLDSRRGVVLSSGTTVPGRYESFDLGFADPPLKLETTGFNFTIEATNARGEVLIAFLGETLSEPCVVVTDKTARRLSGHIVRGDAPVE

-19 MSLVRDLVAALGA
+19 MSLVRALVAAFA
-32 NDDPLLGL
+32 STADPMLGL
-40 FGAFAYDLVFQ
+40 YGAFAYDLVFQ

-60 RESDQR
+60 REGDQR
-66 DIVLYVPDRLLAY
+66 DIVLFIPDRLLAY
-79 DRATGRGVVLS
+79 DRAAGHGVVLS
-90 YDFAWKGKSTE
+90 YDFAWKGRSTE
-101 GLPRETAESVYAKTP
+101 GQPRDTSESVYTKTR
-116 RQGFADHAPG
+116 RQGFTDHAPG

-177 ALMNLGDGEF
+177 GLVNLGDGEF

-203 VETCPISGTIAR
+203 IETCPISGTIAR
-215 GVDAIGDAEQIRQL
+215 GADAIGDAEQIREL

-250 ARVCVPGTIKVLARR
+250 ARICMPGTIKVLARR

-278 HVEGMLRPGFDSLDA
+278 HVEGILRPGFDALDG

-306 PKLWAMQFVEDHE
+306 PKKWAIQFVEDNE
-319 RSSRRWYAGAIGAVN
+319 RSTRRWYAGAFGVVG

-364 FDSDPAAEDRE
+364 FDSKPELEDRE
-375 CQVKAA
+375 CQTKAA
-381 ALFQALRGDP
+381 ALFQALRGDA
-391 PKPLSAFAPDATG
+391 PKPLSAVAPDATG

-419 HMLADYFRQVGAT
+419 HMLADYFRQVGAR
-432 VTVVRHVHALAD
+432 VSVVRYVHAQDMLDRQSYDLLVLSPGPGRPEDFGMARTIGLAL
-444 AEAARATICWCCRRG
+444 E
-459 RAGRRISAI
+459 
-468 AKTIDAALDKKLPIF
+468 KKLPVF
-483 GVCLGVQAIGEYFG
+483 GVCLGLQGIGEYFG
-497 GQLGQLGQP
+497 GRLGQLAQP

-512 RVQVRGGRLMQN
+512 RVQNRGGRLMRN

-539 ERDSMPEVLTVTAS
+539 ERDRLPEVLEITA
-553 TEDGVAMAIEHKTLA
+553 TTDDGVPMAIEH
-568 GRRRAVSPGIADV
+568 
-581 ARRRSRPA
+581 RSLPVGGVQF
-589 HRGERVPAWRTDQL
+589 HPESLMSLGGEVGLRIVE
-603 MIANRDPK
+603 N
-611 EIPMTF
+611 
-617 EHDLKAAVRTI
+617 
-628 PDYPKPGILF
+628 
-638 RDITTLLGDARAFRR
+638 AFRLGR
-653 AVDELVQPWAGNKID
+653 ERHENSNDLV
-668 KVAGIEARG
+668 
-677 FILGGAVAHQVSAG
+677 
-691 FVPIRKKGKLP
+691 
-702 HTTVRIAYSLEYGL
+702 
-716 DEMEMHADA
+716 
-725 IHPGERVILVD
+725 
-736 DLIATGGTAEG
+736 
-747 AVKLMRQIGANVVAA
+747 
-762 CFIIDLPDLGGAA
+762 
-775 KLRAMDVPVRTLMAF
+775 
-790 DGH
+790 

>member
-1 MRGAAPVD
+1 MNRTVFALPPKSDYVTRAGLAITRVAEQFTGGANRLDDLVNLLDRRRGVVLSSGTTVPGRYESFDLGFSDPPLKLETTGFNFALEALNERGQVLIAFLADVLRDPCVVISEKTATRLGGHIIRGDAPIE

-19 MSLVRDLVAALGA
+19 MSLVRDLVAAFSA
-32 NDDPLLGL
+32 NDDGLLGL

-79 DRATGRGVVLS
+79 DRATGRGVVLT
-90 YDFAWKGKSTE
+90 YDFAWKGKSTA
-101 GLPRETAESVYAKTP
+101 GLPHETAESPYLKTP

-151 LFAEPCER
+151 LFAEPCDR

-165 QRLCRI
+165 QRLCVI

-215 GVDAIGDAEQIRQL
+215 GTDAIGDAEQIRQL

-278 HVEGMLRPGFDSLDA
+278 HVEGMLRPGFDALDA

-319 RSSRRWYAGAIGAVN
+319 RSPRRWYAGAIGAVN

-419 HMLADYFRQVGAT
+419 HMLADYFRQVGAD
-432 VTVVRHVHALAD
+432 VTVVRHVHALD
-444 AEAARATICWCCRRG
+444 MLKRKTWDLLVLSPGPG
-459 RAGRRISAI
+459 RPEDFGIK
-468 AKTIDAALDKKLPIF
+468 KTIDAALENKLPVF
-483 GVCLGVQAIGEYFG
+483 GVCLGAQAIGEYFG
-497 GQLGQLGQP
+497 GELGQLTHP

-512 RVQVRGGRLMQN
+512 RVQVRGGRLMRN

-533 YHSLYV
+533 YHSLFV
-539 ERDSMPEVLTVTAS
+539 ERDSMPDVLNVTAS
-553 TEDGVAMAIEHKTLA
+553 TEDGVAMALEHKTLPVA
-568 GRRRAVSPGIADV
+568 GVQFHPESLM
-581 ARRRSRPA
+581 SLS
-589 HRGERVPAWRTDQL
+589 GEVGLRIVENA
-603 MIANRDPK
+603 
-611 EIPMTF
+611 
-617 EHDLKAAVRTI
+617 
-628 PDYPKPGILF
+628 F
-638 RDITTLLGDARAFRR
+638 RLDAR
-653 AVDELVQPWAGNKID
+653 VD
-668 KVAGIEARG
+668 
-677 FILGGAVAHQVSAG
+677 
-691 FVPIRKKGKLP
+691 
-702 HTTVRIAYSLEYGL
+702 
-716 DEMEMHADA
+716 
-725 IHPGERVILVD
+725 
-736 DLIATGGTAEG
+736 
-747 AVKLMRQIGANVVAA
+747 
-762 CFIIDLPDLGGAA
+762 
-775 KLRAMDVPVRTLMAF
+775 
-790 DGH
+790 

>member
-1 MRGAAPVD
+1 MNRTVFALPARSNYVTRAGLAITRVAEQFTGGANRLDDLVSLLDRRRGVVLSSGTTVPGRYESFDLGFSDPPLKLETVGVDFTLEALNARGEVLIAFLGDVLREPCVVISERTASRLAGHIIRGDAPVE

-19 MSLVRDLVAALGA
+19 MSLVRDIIAAFSA
-32 NDDPLLGL
+32 NDDGLLGL

-51 IEDLVQKRA
+51 IEDLVQKRP
-60 RESDQR
+60 READQR

-90 YDFAWKGKSTE
+90 YDFAWKGRSTE
-101 GLPRETAESVYAKTP
+101 GLPRETADSPYLNTP

-151 LFAEPCER
+151 LFAEPCDR

-165 QRLCRI
+165 QRLCVI

-177 ALMNLGDGEF
+177 ALMNLGAGEF

-215 GVDAIGDAEQIRQL
+215 GRDAIGDAEQIRQL

-278 HVEGMLRPGFDSLDA
+278 HVEGMLRPGFDALDA

-319 RSSRRWYAGAIGAVN
+319 RSPRRWYAGAIGAVN

-391 PKPLSAFAPDATG
+391 PKPLSTFAPDATG
-404 SGKRVLLIDHDDSFV
+404 SGKQVLLIDHDDSFV
-419 HMLADYFRQVGAT
+419 HMLADYFRQVGAN
-432 VTVVRHVHALAD
+432 VTVVRYVHALD
-444 AEAARATICWCCRRG
+444 MLERKRWDLLVLSPGPG
-459 RAGRRISAI
+459 RPEDFGIK
-468 AKTIDAALDKKLPIF
+468 KTIDAALEKKLPVF

-497 GQLGQLGQP
+497 GELGQLTHP

-512 RVQVRGGRLMQN
+512 RVQVRGGRLMRN

-539 ERDSMPEVLTVTAS
+539 ERDSMPEVLSVTAS
-553 TEDGVAMAIEHKTLA
+553 TEDGVAMALEHKTLPVA
-568 GRRRAVSPGIADV
+568 GVQFHPES
-581 ARRRSRPA
+581 
-589 HRGERVPAWRTDQL
+589 L
-603 MIANRDPK
+603 MS
-611 EIPMTF
+611 
-617 EHDLKAAVRTI
+617 
-628 PDYPKPGILF
+628 
-638 RDITTLLGDARAFRR
+638 LGNEVGLRIVENAFR
-653 AVDELVQPWAGNKID
+653 
-668 KVAGIEARG
+668 
-677 FILGGAVAHQVSAG
+677 
-691 FVPIRKKGKLP
+691 
-702 HTTVRIAYSLEYGL
+702 L
-716 DEMEMHADA
+716 DA
-725 IHPGERVILVD
+725 
-736 DLIATGGTAEG
+736 
-747 AVKLMRQIGANVVAA
+747 GAN
-762 CFIIDLPDLGGAA
+762 
-775 KLRAMDVPVRTLMAF
+775 
-790 DGH
+790 